1 MQLNSVH
8 SPVCPFLTFTLT
20 VSPTKENKRK
30 KLTPKQNN
38 THTPKTSKQENK
50 QTKTFSLLQHS
61 LFVLVVLGAWYVTPY
76 TLLSNQRHWQM
87 FIVLVQGLWFLI
99 NYHQWLIKNSS
110 VVTSLS
116 NYFYERF
123 LLYIFIAFKI
133 NDSYVKEKVAGHGGV
148 HP

>member
-1 MQLNSVH
+1 M
-8 SPVCPFLTFTLT
+8 VCHT
-20 VSPTKENKRK
+20 VS
-30 KLTPKQNN
+30 
-38 THTPKTSKQENK
+38 
-50 QTKTFSLLQHS
+50 TFVQS
-61 LFVLVVLGAWYVTPY
+61 
-76 TLLSNQRHWQM
+76 TLLANVHCSRSRS
-87 FIVLVQGLWFLI
+87 LVSDKPSSVT
-99 NYHQWLIKNSS
+99 HQNSS